1 MKNYLN
7 SNRRNFLRGI
17 GGSVLGI
24 PWFESLSKEK
34 APKKPNQRAAWFYVP
49 IGVVRRGFF
58 PNEAGAAI
66 PKFTGARTEVE
77 MNSQDEGRHL
87 PSRIDAYARASQG
100 GQG

>member
-34 APKKPNQRAAWFYVP
+34 AQKKPNQRAAWF
-49 IGVVRRGFF
+49 
-58 PNEAGAAI
+58 
-66 PKFTGARTEVE
+66 
-77 MNSQDEGRHL
+77 
-87 PSRIDAYARASQG
+87 
-100 GQG
+100 

>member
-77 MNSQDEGRHL
+77 MNSQMKAGTYPLEL
-87 PSRIDAYARASQG
+87 TPTLEPLKEV
-100 GQG
+100 